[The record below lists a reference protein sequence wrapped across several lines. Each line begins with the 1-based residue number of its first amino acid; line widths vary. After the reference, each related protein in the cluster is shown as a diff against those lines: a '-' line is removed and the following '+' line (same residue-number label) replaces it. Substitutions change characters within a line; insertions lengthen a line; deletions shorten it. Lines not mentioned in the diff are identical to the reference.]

1 METVILNIDEKNIDN
16 ELIKIAAGFIKKG
29 GIVAFPTETVYGL
42 GANARDVVA
51 INNIFKAKG
60 RPSDN
65 PLIVHVSSIDEVD
78 GIVEEIPNVA
88 KKLMDAFWPGPL
100 TIIMKKKSDIPNE
113 TTANLDTVGVRY
125 PSNKVAN
132 CFIRECQVPIAA
144 PSANI
149 SGKPSPTKGQHVID
163 DLKGKVDCIITSDD
177 SEVGL
182 ESTVIDVTVEP
193 PMILRPGGITKEQ
206 MEAVIG
212 KVNIDKTINQKP
224 DKNLKPKAP
233 GMKYKHYAPNGQ
245 VLIVNGELYKVV
257 QKINIEVNKYIK
269 EGKKVGILA
278 TEQTK
283 KYYNHKDVD
292 IIVLGDRETPE
303 TLASG
308 LFGALRKFD
317 EDNVEIILAEAVLSS
332 GVGLAVM
339 NRMLKASGFNI
350 IEV

>member
-1 METVILNIDEKNIDN
+1 MKTVILKMDENNIDMK
-16 ELIKIAAGFIKKG
+16 LVKVAANFIKNG

-42 GANARDVVA
+42 GANARDVDA

-65 PLIVHVSSIDEVD
+65 PLIVHVSSVGEVN
-78 GIVEEIPNVA
+78 GIVDEIPNVA
-88 KKLMDAFWPGPL
+88 KKLMDNFWPGPL
-100 TIIMKKKSDIPNE
+100 TIIMKKKNDIPNE
-113 TTANLDTVGVRY
+113 TTANLNTVGVRY
-125 PSNKVAN
+125 PSDKVAN
-132 CFIRECQVPIAA
+132 CFIKECQCPIAA

-149 SGKPSPTKGQHVID
+149 SGKPSPTNGQHVID
-163 DLKGKVDCIITSDD
+163 DLNGKVDCIITAND

-206 MEAVIG
+206 IEKVIG
-212 KVNIDKTINQKP
+212 KVDIDKTINQKP
-224 DKNLKPKAP
+224 EKNLKPKAP

-245 VLIVNGELYKVV
+245 VIIVNGKLENVV
-257 QKINIEVNKYIK
+257 EKINQEVEKYLK
-269 EGKKVGILA
+269 DGKRVGILA
-278 TEQTK
+278 TKQTQ
-283 KYYNHKDVD
+283 KYYNYKNVD
-292 IIVLGDRETPE
+292 IILLGDRELPE
-303 TLASG
+303 TLASR

-317 EDNVEIILAEAVLSS
+317 EDNIEIIFAEAVLSS